1 MEPSVA
7 RAESHALA
15 GAVADGA
22 AAVDGAAEASAD
34 KLSELNASE
43 PGTYADLTSQYTV
56 AYEFPSR
63 STNATIV
70 ITKHTEESDGP
81 EFKLFIAATNNFE
94 LANDQWLITHTN
106 GLFLKKATAV
116 KTMSEGTKPR
126 TCVIVNVSRTY
137 ARMRVCFRMCIH
149 LQSSACSPCLASGG
163 SSTFGRLSLQF
174 MRSNNNNT
182 RVRVCIPAR
191 LGQGTVCCAR

>member
-7 RAESHALA
+7 RAEAA
-15 GAVADGA
+15 AAVADGA
-22 AAVDGAAEASAD
+22 AAVDDAAEASGNQQAD

-81 EFKLFIAATNNFE
+81 EFKLFIAATNNFQ
-94 LANDQWLITHTN
+94 LTNDQWLITHTN
-106 GLFLKKATAV
+106 GQFLKKATAV

-163 SSTFGRLSLQF
+163 SSTFGRLSL
-174 MRSNNNNT
+174 
-182 RVRVCIPAR
+182 
-191 LGQGTVCCAR
+191 